1 MNNQIRKDITK
12 NNRNPF
18 NNWVA
23 STMQS
28 DEDINRETKKQEDL
42 IGNWKRISQSG
53 DKARISEAELARRIS
68 ASTEGDTAQTRTQER
83 IQSFKVENR
92 VAEIREA
99 RQDRFTEDD
108 LQDERKKFG
117 NQYRNDVSRAIRE
130 VGSNG

>member
-53 DKARISEAELARRIS
+53 DRARISEAELARRIS
-68 ASTEGDTAQTRTQER
+68 ASTEGDNATARNEQRVKDFKIGNIVADKMKKNQGQTEEDFQEELNAWGNKYKKA
-83 IQSFKVENR
+83 IG
-92 VAEIREA
+92 EA
-99 RQDRFTEDD
+99 I
-108 LQDERKKFG
+108 K
-117 NQYRNDVSRAIRE
+117 E
-130 VGSNG
+130 VQHG